1 MSQFAKFLL
10 VATSLAPALG
20 AFALNEWQK
29 GRLPMAAGLVIA
41 AVLLIVIC
49 CLVRLYAELYGEREN
64 LEITAVE
71 STDKE
76 ALAFIIAY
84 LFPILTGRF
93 PNVSEQEYWILT
105 SYIFLIVALTVYHSN
120 AFHFNPVLALF
131 GYHFY
136 QITADGGMK
145 YLLITRQVVRT
156 QNPDLTVTKLADY
169 VFLEVTPR
177 LPAEHHDENHDNAV
191 PRHPSPD

>member
-1 MSQFAKFLL
+1 VS
-10 VATSLAPALG
+10 
-20 AFALNEWQK
+20 
-29 GRLPMAAGLVIA
+29 
-41 AVLLIVIC
+41 
-49 CLVRLYAELYGEREN
+49 
-64 LEITAVE
+64 TAVE

-84 LFPILTGRF
+84 LFPILTDKF
-93 PNVSEQEYWILT
+93 PNVSEQDYWLLT
-105 SYIFLIVALTVYHSN
+105 LYIFLIVGVTVYHSN

-145 YLLITRQVVRT
+145 YLLIAHHTVRS
-156 QNPDLTVTKLADY
+156 QNPVITVSKLSDY

-177 LPAEHHDENHDNAV
+177 PTA
-191 PRHPSPD
+191 RPSRQDL

>member
-1 MSQFAKFLL
+1 MSQFAKLLL

-29 GRLPMAAGLVIA
+29 GRLPMAIGLVIA
-41 AVLLIVIC
+41 AVLLIALC
-49 CLVRLYAELYGEREN
+49 YLVKLYPELYGEREK

-84 LFPILTGRF
+84 LFPILTGKF
-93 PNVSEQEYWILT
+93 PNVSEQEYWLLT
-105 SYIFLIVALTVYHSN
+105 LYVFLIVAVTVYHSN

-145 YLLITRQVVRT
+145 YLLIARHIVRT
-156 QNPDLTVTKLADY
+156 QNPELTVTKLADY

-177 LPAEHHDENHDNAV
+177 SPAKSSLSAE
-191 PRHPSPD
+191 S